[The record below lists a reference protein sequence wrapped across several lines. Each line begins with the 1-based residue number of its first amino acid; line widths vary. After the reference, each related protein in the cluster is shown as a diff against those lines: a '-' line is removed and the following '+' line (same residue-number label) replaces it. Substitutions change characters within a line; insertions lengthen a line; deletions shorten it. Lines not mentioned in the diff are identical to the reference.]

1 MLHTV
6 ILFMRNYGYL
16 SSPISLFLRVWVTFF
31 QMVCT
36 YSSIHHLTS
45 DDAGVECCSSS
56 SHQYIYDFVDRKWH
70 LLVATISRING
81 LHLTYGLLVILVHG
95 KQSGTFD
102 WYIYVTFILC
112 CAYSHFGILPLAVL
126 TGPFRS
132 RRWALKEGHWKKA
145 LVKYFRCP
153 KANWKAIVNGG
164 MIWTNDP
171 MINPNSECW
180 AVSYLLELSTSNN
193 PLPGLFLVF
202 HSYLWLLLPCDA
214 ISPKNMTNH

>member
-1 MLHTV
+1 MYLLLHSPSHFGWCWSGV
-6 ILFMRNYGYL
+6 LQQQQPSIYL
-16 SSPISLFLRVWVTFF
+16 WLCRPQMTSLGGNNIQDKWSPSHVWFAGNISTWQT
-31 QMVCT
+31 
-36 YSSIHHLTS
+36 
-45 DDAGVECCSSS
+45 
-56 SHQYIYDFVDRKWH
+56 KWH
-70 LLVATISRING
+70 LRLVYLR
-81 LHLTYGLLVILVHG
+81 
-95 KQSGTFD
+95 
-102 WYIYVTFILC
+102 YIYTVLCILTLRNPPAC
-112 CAYSHFGILPLAVL
+112 SAHWTL
-126 TGPFRS
+126 FRS